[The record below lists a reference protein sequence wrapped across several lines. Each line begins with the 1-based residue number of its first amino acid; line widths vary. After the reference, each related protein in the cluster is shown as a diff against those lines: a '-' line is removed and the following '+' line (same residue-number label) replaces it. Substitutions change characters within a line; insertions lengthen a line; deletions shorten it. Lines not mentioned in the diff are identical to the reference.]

1 MTKSECNR
9 KRQITLNL
17 AHYLGV
23 EIDLPECRS
32 NSCPD
37 GECTRCAGDN
47 KLLAKALLSPELT
60 DDERN
65 RVRREN
71 ISFGVYSFFSAD
83 DCDTLGVKMRTY
95 DSGMDTYSKVIES
108 MYASNE
114 SSSNLSSD
122 LEEVETT
129 DTIET
134 DATVEA
140 DKTVETTGAAE
151 TETVETDATVEMA
164 E

>member
-32 NSCPD
+32 NICPD

-47 KLLAKALLSPELT
+47 KLLAKALLSTELT

-71 ISFGVYSFFSAD
+71 INFGVYSFFSAD

-108 MYASNE
+108 MYNSNE
-114 SSSNLSSD
+114 NSSNLSSD

-129 DTIET
+129 ETIET
-134 DATVEA
+134 DETAEADTTVEL
-140 DKTVETTGAAE
+140 D
-151 TETVETDATVEMA
+151 DTVEMV

>member
-47 KLLAKALLSPELT
+47 KLLAKAFLSPELT
-60 DDERN
+60 EDERN

-71 ISFGVYSFFSAD
+71 INFGVYSFFSAD
-83 DCDTLGVKMRTY
+83 DCDTLGIKMRTY

-108 MYASNE
+108 MYNSNE
-114 SSSNLSSD
+114 NSSNLSSD
-122 LEEVETT
+122 SEEVEP
-129 DTIET
+129 DGAFET
-134 DATVEA
+134 D
-140 DKTVETTGAAE
+140 
-151 TETVETDATVEMA
+151 ETVEPDETAEPNGTAELVE
-164 E
+164 

>member
-37 GECTRCAGDN
+37 GECTRCEGDN
-47 KLLAKALLSPELT
+47 KILAKALLSPELT
-60 DDERN
+60 EDERN

-71 ISFGVYSFFSAD
+71 INFGVYSFFSAD
-83 DCDTLGVKMRTY
+83 DCDTLGIKMRTY

-108 MYASNE
+108 MYNSNE
-114 SSSNLSSD
+114 NSSNLSSD

-129 DTIET
+129 EAIEADETVGVDDTIEL
-134 DATVEA
+134 D
-140 DKTVETTGAAE
+140 
-151 TETVETDATVEMA
+151 ETVELVE
-164 E
+164 

>member
-47 KLLAKALLSPELT
+47 KLLAKAFLSPELT

-71 ISFGVYSFFSAD
+71 INFGVYSFFSAD

-108 MYASNE
+108 MYNSNE
-114 SSSNLSSD
+114 NNSNLSSD
-122 LEEVETT
+122 LEKVETAGT
-129 DTIET
+129 VGIDG
-134 DATVEA
+134 AVEA
-140 DKTVETTGAAE
+140 D
-151 TETVETDATVEMA
+151 ETVEPDETVELV

>member
-47 KLLAKALLSPELT
+47 KLLAKAFLSPELT
-60 DDERN
+60 EDERN

-71 ISFGVYSFFSAD
+71 INFGVYSFFSAD
-83 DCDTLGVKMRTY
+83 DCDTLGIKMRTY

-108 MYASNE
+108 MYNSNE
-114 SSSNLSSD
+114 NSSNLSSD
-122 LEEVETT
+122 SEEVEP
-129 DTIET
+129 DGAFET
-134 DATVEA
+134 D
-140 DKTVETTGAAE
+140 
-151 TETVETDATVEMA
+151 ETVEPDATAEPNGTAELVE
-164 E
+164 

>member
-1 MTKSECNR
+1 MTKSECNH

-71 ISFGVYSFFSAD
+71 INFGVYSFFSAD
-83 DCDTLGVKMRTY
+83 DCDTLGIKMRTY

-108 MYASNE
+108 MYNSNE
-114 SSSNLSSD
+114 NSSNLSSN
-122 LEEVETT
+122 LEEAETT
-129 DTIET
+129 ETIET
-134 DATVEA
+134 DGTVELR
-140 DKTVETTGAAE
+140 
-151 TETVETDATVEMA
+151 ETVEPDETVELV

>member
-47 KLLAKALLSPELT
+47 KLLAKALLSTELT
-60 DDERN
+60 EDERN

-71 ISFGVYSFFSAD
+71 INFGVYSFFSAD

-95 DSGMDTYSKVIES
+95 DSGMDTYNKVIES
-108 MYASNE
+108 MYNSNE
-114 SSSNLSSD
+114 NSSSLSSD
-122 LEEVETT
+122 LEEVEN
-129 DTIET
+129 D
-134 DATVEA
+134 
-140 DKTVETTGAAE
+140 
-151 TETVETDATVEMA
+151 ETVETDGTVELDGTV
-164 E
+164 ETDGTVELVE

>member
-1 MTKSECNR
+1 MEEVLMTKSECNR

-47 KLLAKALLSPELT
+47 KLLAKALISPELT

-71 ISFGVYSFFSAD
+71 INFGVYSFFSAD
-83 DCDTLGVKMRTY
+83 DCDTLGIKRSTY

-108 MYASNE
+108 MYNSNE
-114 SSSNLSSD
+114 NSSNLSSD
-122 LEEVETT
+122 LEAVEP
-129 DTIET
+129 DG
-134 DATVEA
+134 TVEI
-140 DKTVETTGAAE
+140 D
-151 TETVETDATVEMA
+151 ETVETDETVELV

>member
-1 MTKSECNR
+1 MTKSDCNR

-37 GECTRCAGDN
+37 GECARCAGDN

-60 DDERN
+60 EDERN

-71 ISFGVYSFFSAD
+71 INFGVYSFFSAD

-108 MYASNE
+108 MYNSNE
-114 SSSNLSSD
+114 NSSNLSSD
-122 LEEVETT
+122 LEEVEPTE
-129 DTIET
+129 TIET
-134 DATVEA
+134 DETVEA
-140 DKTVETTGAAE
+140 DV
-151 TETVETDATVEMA
+151 TVETDVTVEMIK
-164 E
+164 

>member
-37 GECTRCAGDN
+37 GECTRCVGDN
-47 KLLAKALLSPELT
+47 KLLAKAFLSPELT
-60 DDERN
+60 EDERN

-71 ISFGVYSFFSAD
+71 INFGVYSFFSAD
-83 DCDTLGVKMRTY
+83 DCDTLGIKMRTY

-108 MYASNE
+108 MYNSNKN
-114 SSSNLSSD
+114 SSNLGSD
-122 LEEVETT
+122 LEEVEMTKAV
-129 DTIET
+129 ET
-134 DATVEA
+134 GETVEA
-140 DKTVETTGAAE
+140 DVTVEL
-151 TETVETDATVEMA
+151 VE
-164 E
+164 

>member
-71 ISFGVYSFFSAD
+71 INFGVYSFFSAD
-83 DCDTLGVKMRTY
+83 DCDTLGIKMRTY
-95 DSGMDTYSKVIES
+95 DSGMDTYNKVIES
-108 MYASNE
+108 MYNSNE

-129 DTIET
+129 ETIET
-134 DATVEA
+134 DM
-140 DKTVETTGAAE
+140 TVETTG
-151 TETVETDATVEMA
+151 TVEADMTIETDGTVELI

>member
-37 GECTRCAGDN
+37 EECTRCAGDN

-71 ISFGVYSFFSAD
+71 INFGVYSFFSAD
-83 DCDTLGVKMRTY
+83 DCDTLGIKMRTY

-108 MYASNE
+108 MYNSNE
-114 SSSNLSSD
+114 NNSNLSSD
-122 LEEVETT
+122 LEEVET
-129 DTIET
+129 
-134 DATVEA
+134 DATVEI
-140 DKTVETTGAAE
+140 DG
-151 TETVETDATVEMA
+151 TVETDMTVEA
-164 E
+164 DGTVELVE

>member
-47 KLLAKALLSPELT
+47 KLLAKAFLSPELT

-71 ISFGVYSFFSAD
+71 INFGVYSFFSAD

-108 MYASNE
+108 MYSSNE
-114 SSSNLSSD
+114 NNSNLSSD
-122 LEEVETT
+122 LEKVETT
-129 DTIET
+129 ETIET
-134 DATVEA
+134 DETAEADTTVEL
-140 DKTVETTGAAE
+140 D
-151 TETVETDATVEMA
+151 ETVEMVE
-164 E
+164 